1 MIIVGLTGGI
11 GAGKTYVAN
20 EFQKLNIPVYNSD
33 IRAKEL
39 MISDKFIKEN
49 LIKKFGKDVFVNKS
63 LNKKLIADK
72 IFNNTDLKIW
82 IDNLV
87 HPVVRKDFLQWVSN
101 QKTFM
106 VIKEAA
112 ILIESSAYKDCDKII
127 VVTAPLDI
135 KISRVI
141 KRDGATEQD
150 VMQRIKNQMQDDERL
165 KYADYVIENYG
176 LASVTKQVVD
186 IYYKLSEIKNR

>member
-49 LIKKFGKDVFVNKS
+49 LIKKFGEDVFVNKS

-72 IFNNTDLKIW
+72 IFNNTDLKTW

-87 HPVVRKDFLQWVSN
+87 HPFVRKDFLQWVSN